1 MTQDPDISLILFII
15 FNTIAAFFA
24 NAFVILWG
32 FLSPWYKSHLGRAM
46 MLQGVSLAIAL
57 DTTLAFAVLN
67 ETTVIRRSV
76 YVLVFLF
83 LAVSTGCITWKVIK
97 HNYILPMRA
106 LGAPLWK
113 PWQHI
118 TPRKLNDEEIK

>member
-1 MTQDPDISLILFII
+1 MTQDPSTSLILFII

-24 NAFVILWG
+24 NAFPILWA
-32 FLSPWYKSHLGRAM
+32 FLSPWHKSHLGRAM
-46 MLQGVSLAIAL
+46 MLQGVSLALAL
-57 DTTLAFAVLN
+57 DTTLAFAIFN
-67 ETTVIRRSV
+67 EPTLLRRSTFIA
-76 YVLVFLF
+76 VFF
-83 LAVSTGCITWKVIK
+83 LLALSTGYITYKVVK

-118 TPRKLNDEEIK
+118 TPKKLDAEEIK

>member
-1 MTQDPDISLILFII
+1 MTQDPSTSLTLFII

-24 NAFVILWG
+24 NAFPLLWG
-32 FLSPWYKSHLGRAM
+32 FLSPWHKSHLGRAM
-46 MLQGVSLAIAL
+46 MLQGVSLALAL

-76 YVLVFLF
+76 YVAVFF
-83 LAVSTGCITWKVIK
+83 LLAASTGYITWKVIK

-118 TPRKLNDEEIK
+118 TPRKLSDEEIK